1 MDALCLLLHFL
12 HLHLLVAHTMLNSF
26 IHKLKL
32 AFGDPEIRF
41 RIFFLIGALA
51 IFRLLAS
58 IPIPGVDRG
67 ALASFFA
74 NNQFFGLLNI
84 FSGGGLSNLSIAM
97 LGVGPYIT
105 ASIIMQL
112 GTIIF
117 PKVKQAYFEEGE
129 AGRAK
134 FIEWSRLFTIPIAIL
149 QGVGFL
155 FLLQSQDVIA
165 HLSSV
170 ALIANIAII
179 AAGSMLLM
187 WLGELVTEFGIGNGV
202 SLIILAGILAS
213 VPASIS
219 QAIFAA
225 SAANIPAYL
234 AFIFLALAMVYTVV
248 VVSDA
253 ERSIPIAYARAV
265 RGAMMSQGA
274 ATYLPIRLL
283 QAGVIPII
291 FALSLLLLPQMALSM
306 LGALHIS
313 FASSAAL
320 WYTAFLSN
328 PWKYGTVYF
337 LLVVLFTY
345 FYTAVIFEPHR
356 VAENLQKSGA
366 FVPGVRPGRE
376 TEEFIGKV
384 VNRVTLPG
392 AVFLGLI
399 AVAPSIIQGITGV
412 TTLVLGGTA
421 LLIAVQVALDL
432 AQKIDAQVSL
442 REY

>member
-1 MDALCLLLHFL
+1 MFSSFL
-12 HLHLLVAHTMLNSF
+12 
-26 IHKLKL
+26 HKLKL
-32 AFGDPEIRF
+32 AFGDSEIRH
-41 RIFFLIGALA
+41 RIFFLVGALVL
-51 IFRLLAS
+51 FRILAS
-58 IPIPGVDRG
+58 IPIPGVDKT
-67 ALASFFA
+67 ALAAFFA
-74 NNQFFGLLNI
+74 SNQFFGLLNI
-84 FSGGGLSNLSIAM
+84 FSGGGLEQLSIVM

-117 PKVKQAYFEEGE
+117 PQVKQAYFEEGE

-134 FIEWSRLFTIPIAIL
+134 FIEWSRLLTVPIAIL
-149 QGVGFL
+149 QGISFL
-155 FLLQSQDVIA
+155 FLLESQGVIA
-165 HLSSV
+165 HLDLV
-170 ALIANIAII
+170 ALISNIALIV
-179 AAGSMLLM
+179 AGSLLLM

-213 VPASIS
+213 VPSSIS
-219 QAIFAA
+219 QTIFAA

-234 AFIFLALAMVYTVV
+234 AFTVLALAMMYAVV

-253 ERSIPIAYARAV
+253 ERSIPIAYARAA
-265 RGAMMSQGA
+265 RGTALARNA

-291 FALSLLLLPQMALSM
+291 FALSLLLLPQMVLSV

-320 WYTAFLSN
+320 WYTALLSN
-328 PWKYGTVYF
+328 PWEYGVIYF
-337 LLVVLFTY
+337 ILVVLFTY
-345 FYTAVIFEPHR
+345 FYTAVTFEPHR
-356 VAENLQKSGA
+356 VAENLQKTGA

-376 TEEFIGKV
+376 TEEYIGKV

-392 AVFLGLI
+392 AIFLGLI
-399 AVAPSIIQGITGV
+399 AVAPSIIQGLTGI

-432 AQKIDAQVSL
+432 ARKIDAQVSL

>member
-1 MDALCLLLHFL
+1 
-12 HLHLLVAHTMLNSF
+12 MLNSF
-26 IHKLKL
+26 IRKLKL
-32 AFGDPEIRF
+32 SFGDSEIRF

-51 IFRLLAS
+51 LFRLLAS
-58 IPIPGVDRG
+58 IPIPGIDRA

-84 FSGGGLSNLSIAM
+84 FSGGGLSSLSIVM

-117 PKVKQAYFEEGE
+117 PQVKQAYFEEGE

-134 FIEWSRLFTIPIAIL
+134 FIEWSRLLTIPIAIL
-149 QGVGFL
+149 QAIGFL
-155 FLLQSQDVIA
+155 FLLEGQGVIA
-165 HLSSV
+165 HLSSM
-170 ALIANIAII
+170 ALIANIALVS
-179 AAGSMLLM
+179 AGSLLLM

-219 QAIFAA
+219 QTIFAA
-225 SAANIPAYL
+225 SVANIPAYL
-234 AFIFLALAMVYTVV
+234 AFTLLALAMVYAVV

-265 RGAMMSQGA
+265 RGAALSQGA

-291 FALSLLLLPQMALSM
+291 FALSLLLVPQMVLSM
-306 LGALHIS
+306 LGALNIS

-328 PWKYGTVYF
+328 PWQYGAVYF
-337 LLVVLFTY
+337 VLVVLFTY
-345 FYTAVIFEPHR
+345 FYTAVTFEPHR

-376 TEEFIGKV
+376 TEDFIGKV

-392 AVFLGLI
+392 ATFLGLI
-399 AVAPSIIQGITGV
+399 AVSPSIIQGLTGV

-432 AQKIDAQVSL
+432 AHKIDAQVSL

>member
-1 MDALCLLLHFL
+1 
-12 HLHLLVAHTMLNSF
+12 MLNSF
-26 IHKLKL
+26 FRKLKL
-32 AFGDPEIRF
+32 AFGASEIRS
-41 RIFFLIGALA
+41 RIFFLIGALVL
-51 IFRLLAS
+51 FRLLAAV
-58 IPIPGVDRG
+58 PIPGVDRN
-67 ALASFFA
+67 ALAAFFA

-84 FSGGGLSNLSIAM
+84 FSGGGLSGLSIVM

-117 PKVKQAYFEEGE
+117 PQVKQAYFEEGE
-129 AGRAK
+129 TGRAK
-134 FIEWSRLFTIPIAIL
+134 FIGWSRLLTIPIAIL
-149 QGVGFL
+149 QGIGFI
-155 FLLQSQDVIA
+155 FLLQGQGVIA
-165 HLSSV
+165 QLDTV
-170 ALIANIAII
+170 ALVANIALI
-179 AAGSMLLM
+179 AAGSLLLM

-213 VPASIS
+213 VPTSLS
-219 QAIFAA
+219 QTLFAA
-225 SAANIPAYL
+225 TAANIPAYL
-234 AFIFLALAMVYTVV
+234 GFTLLGLAMIYAVV

-265 RGAMMSQGA
+265 RGAALSQGA

-291 FALSLLLLPQMALSM
+291 FALSLLLLPQMVLSM
-306 LGALHIS
+306 LGAIKIS
-313 FASSAAL
+313 FAVSASI
-320 WYTAFLSN
+320 WYSAFLAN
-328 PWKYGTVYF
+328 PWQYGSVYF

-345 FYTAVIFEPHR
+345 FYTAVTFEPHR

-376 TEEFIGKV
+376 TEEYIGKV
-384 VNRVTLPG
+384 VNRITLPG
-392 AVFLGLI
+392 SCFLGLI
-399 AVAPSIIQGITGV
+399 AVAPSIIQGLTGV

-432 AQKIDAQVSL
+432 AHKIDAQVSL

>member
-1 MDALCLLLHFL
+1 
-12 HLHLLVAHTMLNSF
+12 MLNPF

-32 AFGDPEIRF
+32 AFGASEIRS
-41 RIFFLIGALA
+41 RIFFLITALA
-51 IFRLLAS
+51 LFRFLAAV
-58 IPIPGVDRG
+58 PIPGVDKN
-67 ALASFFA
+67 ALAAFFA

-84 FSGGGLSNLSIAM
+84 FSGGGLSSLSIVM

-117 PKVKQAYFEEGE
+117 PQVKQAYFEEGE

-134 FIEWSRLFTIPIAIL
+134 FIGWSRILTIPIAIL
-149 QGVGFL
+149 QAVGFL
-155 FLLQSQDVIA
+155 FLLQGQGVIA
-165 HLSSV
+165 QLGTV
-170 ALIANIAII
+170 ALIANIALI
-179 AAGSMLLM
+179 ASGSLLLM

-202 SLIILAGILAS
+202 SLVILAGILAS
-213 VPASIS
+213 VPTSLS
-219 QAIFAA
+219 QTLFAA
-225 SAANIPAYL
+225 TAANIPSYL
-234 AFIFLALAMVYTVV
+234 GFTLLGLAMIYAVV

-328 PWKYGTVYF
+328 PWQYGAVYF

-345 FYTAVIFEPHR
+345 FYTAVTFEPHR

-376 TEEFIGKV
+376 TEEYIGKV

-392 AVFLGLI
+392 ATFLGLI
-399 AVAPSIIQGITGV
+399 AVAPSIIQGLTGV

-432 AQKIDAQVSL
+432 AHKIDAQVSL

>member
-1 MDALCLLLHFL
+1 
-12 HLHLLVAHTMLNSF
+12 MLNSF
-26 IHKLKL
+26 IHKFKL
-32 AFGDPEIRF
+32 ALGSPEIRS
-41 RIFFLIGALA
+41 RILFLIGALA
-51 IFRLLAS
+51 LFRLLAS
-58 IPIPGVDRG
+58 VPIPGVDRN
-67 ALASFFA
+67 ALAAFFA

-84 FSGGGLSNLSIAM
+84 FSGGGLSSLSIVM

-117 PKVKQAYFEEGE
+117 PQVKQAYFEEGE

-134 FIEWSRLFTIPIAIL
+134 FIEWSRLLTIPIAIL
-149 QGVGFL
+149 QAIGFL
-155 FLLQSQDVIA
+155 FLLEGQGVIA
-165 HLSSV
+165 HLSTV
-170 ALIANIAII
+170 ALVANIALV
-179 AAGSMLLM
+179 AAGSLLLM

-202 SLIILAGILAS
+202 SLIILAGILAR
-213 VPASIS
+213 VPSSIS
-219 QAIFAA
+219 QSLFAA
-225 SAANIPAYL
+225 TAANIPAYL
-234 AFIFLALAMVYTVV
+234 GFTVLALAMIYAVV
-248 VVSDA
+248 IVSDA

-265 RGAMMSQGA
+265 RGTAMSQGA

-291 FALSLLLLPQMALSM
+291 FALSLLLLPQMVLSM

-313 FASSAAL
+313 FASSASL
-320 WYTAFLSN
+320 WYTAFLAN
-328 PWKYGTVYF
+328 PWKYGSVYF

-345 FYTAVIFEPHR
+345 FYTSVTFEPKR
-356 VAENLQKSGA
+356 VAENLQKTGA

-376 TEEFIGKV
+376 TEEYIGKV

-392 AVFLGLI
+392 ACFLGLI
-399 AVAPSIIQGITGV
+399 AVAPSIIQGLTGV

-432 AQKIDAQVSL
+432 AHKIDAQVSL

>member
-1 MDALCLLLHFL
+1 MLDA
-12 HLHLLVAHTMLNSF
+12 F
-26 IHKLKL
+26 IRKVKLS
-32 AFGDPEIRF
+32 FGDSEIR
-41 RIFFLIGALA
+41 RRMLFLAGALA
-51 IFRLLAS
+51 LFRLFAS
-58 IPIPGVDRG
+58 VPIPGVDRT

-74 NNQFFGLLNI
+74 SNQFFGLLNI
-84 FSGGGLSNLSIAM
+84 FSGGGLSQLSIVM

-117 PKVKQAYFEEGE
+117 PQVKEAYFEEGE

-134 FIEWSRLFTIPIAIL
+134 FIQWSRLLCIPIAVL
-149 QGVGFL
+149 QSVGFL
-155 FLLQSQDVIA
+155 VLLESQGVIA
-165 HLSSV
+165 HLGSV
-170 ALIANIAII
+170 AFVSNIGLIT
-179 AAGSMLLM
+179 AGSLLLM

-202 SLIILAGILAS
+202 SLIILAGILAG
-213 VPASIS
+213 VPSSIS
-219 QAIFAA
+219 QAVFASTA
-225 SAANIPAYL
+225 TNIPGYL
-234 AFIFLALAMVYTVV
+234 AFFVLAIAMIYAVV

-265 RGAMMSQGA
+265 RGAALSQGA

-306 LGALHIS
+306 LGALNIS
-313 FASSAAL
+313 FATSAAA
-320 WYTAFLSN
+320 WYAAFLANS
-328 PWKYGTVYF
+328 WKYGAIYF
-337 LLVVLFTY
+337 ILVVAFTY
-345 FYTAVIFEPHR
+345 FYTAVTFEPHR
-356 VAENLQKSGA
+356 VAENLQKTGA
-366 FVPGVRPGRE
+366 FIPGVRPGRE
-376 TEEFIGKV
+376 TEEYIGKV

-392 AVFLGLI
+392 ACFLGLL
-399 AVAPSIIQGITGV
+399 AVAPSIIQGLTGI